1 MRLYSRD
8 NQRPESTKINIRRF
22 MANITVLGLGYI
34 GLPTA
39 IALANAG
46 HNVSGFDINPNMN
59 QSLKDGSNS
68 ALSHEPDLSNAFDE
82 AVSSGNFKVVRNP
95 IPADVYIICVPT
107 PVIITRSATPK
118 PCLEALHM
126 ALGSIKPLLKNDD
139 LIIVESTVPVGSCQ
153 ALGEEVRAERSG
165 INVHIAYCPER
176 VLPGNILLELKTNS
190 RIIGGLSPD
199 ASNRAEIIY
208 RSFVEGSI
216 RLTDAKTAEL
226 CKLAE
231 NSFRDVNIAFA
242 NELAS
247 IAERND
253 VDPWQLIKLANEHPR
268 VNILSPGPGVGG
280 HCIAVDPWFLVSGY
294 PEQTKLIKTARAVN
308 SEKPEKVARQVITM
322 ARQLSAQTVACLGL
336 TYKPDVTDTR
346 DSPACQIASLL
357 QAAGLKVISVEPN
370 LTEHPEYPLV
380 TLEEA
385 LAHADLAVALVKHSA
400 FLTAEALANWSKP
413 IFDTCGLL
421 QTS

>member
-1 MRLYSRD
+1 
-8 NQRPESTKINIRRF
+8 
-22 MANITVLGLGYI
+22 
-34 GLPTA
+34 
-39 IALANAG
+39 
-46 HNVSGFDINPNMN
+46 
-59 QSLKDGSNS
+59 
-68 ALSHEPDLSNAFDE
+68 
-82 AVSSGNFKVVRNP
+82 
-95 IPADVYIICVPT
+95 
-107 PVIITRSATPK
+107 
-118 PCLEALHM
+118 
-126 ALGSIKPLLKNDD
+126 LKNDD

-153 ALGEEVRAERSG
+153 ALAEEVRAARSE
-165 INVHIAYCPER
+165 INVDIAYCPER
-176 VLPGNILLELKTNS
+176 VLPGNILLELKTNN
-190 RIIGGLSPD
+190 RIIGGLSPE

-253 VDPWQLIKLANEHPR
+253 VNPWELIKFANEHPR

-280 HCIAVDPWFLVSGY
+280 HCIAVDPWFLVSEY
-294 PEQTKLIKTARAVN
+294 PEQTELIKTARSVN
-308 SEKPEKVARQVITM
+308 SAKPEKVARQVITM

-346 DSPACQIASLL
+346 DSPACQIAGLL
-357 QAAGLKVISVEPN
+357 QAAGLTVISVEPN
-370 LTEHPEYPLV
+370 LTAHPEYPLV

-385 LAHADLAVALVKHSA
+385 LASADLAVALVKHSD
-400 FLTAEALANWSKP
+400 FLTTEALTNWSKP